1 MIRGWIINASLCV
14 WTLAHGSTAK
24 NNGSFLRSPSNITAV
39 ANGSAATYSNTSHEV
54 SWNDTSRIQN
64 GTENRT
70 MLSSHKTESYRNTTG
85 SHNGQEKEE
94 EDGQPFTIIFLSDLE
109 TKFRGHTIDR
119 SRYVVNYVASLKE
132 QELFFDGP
140 YQDQPIDP
148 QLVIHGGDISHFW
161 SCFEFHLLHVG
172 RCRTPADEFRDV
184 WDRLYKNGNDDDDD
198 NKNPMPMISSLGN
211 HDWYPSPGTGNQWS
225 TRLRQRT
232 NIADTINRQ
241 SSEFVKETYVRT
253 AEIIRNQ
260 GGDNKF
266 EYEEVKPTGEF
277 GQSMYRANFRGLQI
291 ASFNAAFN
299 WESYD
304 DRGVYSAEDQL
315 ERFSNVLDRSK
326 KTLFFS
332 HWPLSKRRLRIQ
344 KPSLKEVTTLIG
356 EFGEGSHHFSGHYHA
371 EMVEEYPRASSDST
385 SGMDGTFR
393 DYVAAYPHAWA
404 GRDPAFLA
412 ILASKKDG
420 ILQVKSITIPGL
432 DDGEVCIPVNYLTL
446 RNNLYMFDGMAHQ
459 TNFENVPN
467 GCDKCKTGRHTLSLF
482 GGFTCGGWLP
492 DEED

>member
-1 MIRGWIINASLCV
+1 MRMIREWIIHTSLICG
-14 WTLAHGSTAK
+14 WFLAHGSAAQNTE
-24 NNGSFLRSPSNITAV
+24 SFVRSSSNTTVTNTTTNYSNI
-39 ANGSAATYSNTSHEV
+39 SAEWEY
-54 SWNDTSRIQN
+54 RIQN
-64 GTENRT
+64 ETENNAT
-70 MLSSHKTESYRNTTG
+70 ISSPKTESYGNTSSSTQ
-85 SHNGQEKEE
+85 SKQEEEE
-94 EDGQPFTIIFLSDLE
+94 EDAQPFTIIFVSDLE

-119 SRYVVNYVASLKE
+119 SRYVVNYIASLQE
-132 QELFFDGP
+132 QNLYFDGP

-161 SCFEFHLLHVG
+161 SCFEFQVLHVG

-184 WDRLYKNGNDDDDD
+184 WDRLYKNGNGNGD
-198 NKNPMPMISSLGN
+198 PIPMISSFGN
-211 HDWYPSPGTGNQWS
+211 HDWYPSPETGNQWS

-241 SSEFVKETYVRT
+241 SSEFVKETYLRT

-260 GGDNKF
+260 EDGNNKF
-266 EYEEVKPTGEF
+266 EFEEVKPTGEF

-315 ERFSNVLDRSK
+315 ERFSSVLDRSK

-332 HWPLSKRRLRIQ
+332 HWPLSKRRLRTQ

-356 EFGEGSHHFSGHYHA
+356 EFEDGSHHFSGHYHA
-371 EMVEEYPRASSDST
+371 EMVEEYPRTNTDGTTSSS
-385 SGMDGTFR
+385 GTFR

-420 ILQVKSITIPGL
+420 ILQVKSIPIPGL
-432 DDGEVCIPVNYLTL
+432 DDGEVCLPVNYLTL

-467 GCDKCKTGRHTLSLF
+467 GCDKCKTGRYTFSLF
-482 GGFTCGGWLP
+482 GGFTCGGWWP